1 MKGLNL
7 YLVGSLENQF
17 DVHLGLASSM
27 TEQKSCDYTGKI
39 KREGG
44 NHAVTKAMYFTQKK
58 TKFESVHIIVTLI
71 ALFMHQIAHWSG
83 YQILRTGGIILHTFF
98 IYQISSLNNESY
110 CCGIEWSESLYCCG
124 FRIPSIVLLVEKF
137 Q

>member
-44 NHAVTKAMYFTQKK
+44 NHAVTKAMYFTQEKN
-58 TKFESVHIIVTLI
+58 KFESLHIIVTLI

-83 YQILRTGGIILHTFF
+83 YQILRTGGIILTFF
-98 IYQISSLNNESY
+98 YVPNFLPKQ
-110 CCGIEWSESLYCCG
+110 
-124 FRIPSIVLLVEKF
+124 
-137 Q
+137 

>member
-58 TKFESVHIIVTLI
+58 TQICECAHYRDIDCIVYASDCTLVGLSDI
-71 ALFMHQIAHWSG
+71 TNWWYYFT
-83 YQILRTGGIILHTFF
+83 YFF
-98 IYQISSLNNESY
+98 YVPNFLPKQ
-110 CCGIEWSESLYCCG
+110 
-124 FRIPSIVLLVEKF
+124 
-137 Q
+137 

>member
-17 DVHLGLASSM
+17 DVHLGLASGM

-44 NHAVTKAMYFTQKK
+44 NHAVTKAMYFTQEKN
-58 TKFESVHIIVTLI
+58 KFESLHIIVTLI
-71 ALFMHQIAHWSG
+71 ALFMHQIAHWRVIR
-83 YQILRTGGIILHTFF
+83 YYELVVLF
-98 IYQISSLNNESY
+98 SLFYVPNF
-110 CCGIEWSESLYCCG
+110 L
-124 FRIPSIVLLVEKF
+124 PK